1 MSSIVLLGASGFL
14 GHNFLLYR
22 SLGYKI
28 KAVRRNKSGPSII
41 YEGVTWYDLDISSPD
56 SLAKVL
62 SEDDIVI
69 NLIYASNKGRA
80 YNLNILESI
89 VKACSD
95 SRVKR
100 LIHCS
105 TAVVTGNV
113 KATIL
118 DENIVCRPTTDY
130 EKTKMDLESLAIKA
144 NDLGVDTGILRPT
157 AIVGEGGGNLKILT
171 ESLLSEN
178 KFMPYL
184 KSLIVG
190 SRRMHLVPVKNVIEA
205 LECMSFYK
213 SPLNG
218 GVYNI
223 SSDNDQHNTYRE
235 VERIIARTASLKY
248 RPPKINLPK
257 RALSILLSLIGRR
270 DNNINTVYKSEK
282 INSLGYSDVNSIEES
297 IEGFVA
303 LHDKINN

>member
-28 KAVRRNKSGPSII
+28 KAVRRNKNDISISS
-41 YEGVTWYDLDISSPD
+41 EGVTWYDLDISSPA
-56 SLAKVL
+56 SLAKIL
-62 SEDDIVI
+62 SDDDIVI
-69 NLIYASNKGRA
+69 NLIYASNKGSA
-80 YNLNILESI
+80 YNLSILESI

-95 SRVKR
+95 SQVKR

-113 KATIL
+113 KDNIL
-118 DENIVCRPTTDY
+118 DEDIVCRPTTDY
-130 EKTKMDLESLAIKA
+130 EKNKMKLEELAIKA
-144 NDLGVDTGILRPT
+144 NNSGVDVGILRPT
-157 AIVGEGGGNLKILT
+157 AIVGEGGGNLKKLT
-171 ESLLSEN
+171 ESLISER
-178 KFMPYL
+178 KFIPYL

-190 SRRMHLVPVKNVIEA
+190 SRRMHLVPVKNVVKA
-205 LECMSFYK
+205 LESMSFYE

-218 GVYNI
+218 GIYNI
-223 SSDNDQHNTYRE
+223 SCDADKHNTYRE
-235 VERIIARTASLKY
+235 VERIIARTAALKY

-257 RALSILLSLIGRR
+257 TALFILLSLIGRR

-282 INSLGYSDVNSIEES
+282 IKSLGYADVNSVEES
-297 IEGFVA
+297 IEDFV
-303 LHDKINN
+303 DWYNKINN